1 MEIDNRDIITMKE
14 KYPAFKI
21 LEHEK
26 EYIFEGILD
35 LDHIYNDVRMTGK
48 FNLEITVFRDY
59 SSPIPVVKEVSNR
72 IDRNYPHRYND
83 GQLCLASDFEL
94 KMYFSHNTDISSFVD
109 MYIIPYLYTYRYYEE
124 YGIYPF
130 GERSHG
136 IMGDLEYIKE
146 LFMVNEWGQ
155 VFDIMY
161 FIADSSYRG
170 HLLCP
175 CGSGKRLRNCHGD
188 TLMKVMDAGLKN
200 ECKAIMIELKRIYN
214 RKVN

>member
-26 EYIFEGILD
+26 KYIFTGKLD
-35 LDHIYNDVRMTGK
+35 LDHIFNDVRMTGK
-48 FNLEITVFRDY
+48 FNLEITVFRDC

-94 KMYFSHNTDISSFVD
+94 KMYFSQNTDISSFVD

-136 IMGDLEYIKE
+136 IKGDLEYIKE

-175 CGSGKRLRNCHGD
+175 CGSGKRLRNCHGN
-188 TLMKVMDAGLKN
+188 TLMKVMNAGLKN
-200 ECKAIMIELKRIYN
+200 ECKAILIELKKIYD